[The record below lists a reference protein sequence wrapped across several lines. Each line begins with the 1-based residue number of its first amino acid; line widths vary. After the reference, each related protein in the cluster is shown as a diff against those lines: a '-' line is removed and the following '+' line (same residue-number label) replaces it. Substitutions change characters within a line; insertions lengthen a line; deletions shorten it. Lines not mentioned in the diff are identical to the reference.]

1 MIVPVSERAGRSG
14 GGEARQGALFMK
26 QYHDFI
32 RDVYFFKDLNEAT
45 INKIVAVCHRRTANA
60 GEIIFQ
66 EGDDASNFFI
76 VLDGTVEVW
85 KDYNSREPDMLAL
98 HTRGHLFGEMALVDE
113 LPRSATVIAREK
125 TELLFINR
133 EDFQKIIKEDAGIAL
148 SIMKS
153 VSAMVRQSNES
164 FVEGL
169 REKNRNLEKANKELK
184 EAQAEL
190 LKAERLS
197 ALGKFS
203 SLILH
208 DIRNPL
214 SVIRGYAELVM
225 FSPQNAE
232 KTKNC
237 ANKIIAEADRINHLA
252 NELLDYSRGEI
263 RLNISIVG
271 MKDLIDQFCESIQ
284 ERLASRHI
292 AIRKK
297 IDFPGPLLLD
307 KERILRAL
315 YNLADNARKAMP
327 DGGTLSISVTA
338 KGKTVFFEMADT
350 GIGMSKEVQQHM
362 FEPFYSFSKS
372 GGTGLGMCIVKS
384 IVEAHDGTLSFH
396 SQENEGTSFIIALPI
411 MN

>member
-1 MIVPVSERAGRSG
+1 
-14 GGEARQGALFMK
+14 MK
-26 QYHDFI
+26 EYFDFI
-32 RDVYFFKDLNEAT
+32 RNVYFFNDLDEAA
-45 INKIVAVCHRRTANA
+45 IKKIIAVCHKQTLAA

-66 EGDDASNFFI
+66 EGDAASNFFI

-98 HTRGHLFGEMALVDE
+98 HTPGHLFGEMALIDE

-125 TELLFINR
+125 TDLLFINR
-133 EDFQKIIKEDAGIAL
+133 DDFQKIVKEDSRIAL

-153 VSAMVRQSNES
+153 VSSMVRQSNES

-169 REKNRNLEKANKELK
+169 RERNRNLEKANRELK

-214 SVIRGYAELVM
+214 SVIRGYAELIT
-225 FSPQNAE
+225 FAPQNAD

-237 ANKIIAEADRINHLA
+237 AGKIISEADRINHLA

-271 MKDLIDQFCESIQ
+271 MKDLIDQLCESIQ
-284 ERLASRHI
+284 ERFSTRHI
-292 AIRKK
+292 DIVTDIR
-297 IDFPGPLLLD
+297 FSGPLLLD
-307 KERILRAL
+307 KERMLRAL
-315 YNLADNARKAMP
+315 HNLADNARKAMP
-327 DGGTLSISVTA
+327 DGGAMKIDIFA
-338 KGKTVFFEMADT
+338 KGKTVFFEIADS
-350 GIGMSKEVQQHM
+350 GIGMSEEVKQHI

-384 IVEAHDGTLSFH
+384 IVEAHEGTLSFL
-396 SQENEGTSFIIALPI
+396 SKEKEGTCFTIALPL